1 MSLLAV
7 GDLLEDT
14 ITRSAKSQSC
24 ADGEL
29 AWLRTR
35 LENERRDPRGRG
47 KLALETSDR
56 RSGGRSSSSSNN
68 KLVNKEP
75 PADKENAAAV
85 KHAGSRANKVR
96 SIVQHRRCSS
106 ADRS

>member
-14 ITRSAKSQSC
+14 ITRSAKSQNC
-24 ADGEL
+24 AEGEL

-47 KLALETSDR
+47 KLALERSDR
-56 RSGGRSSSSSNN
+56 CSSSSSNQGPARS
-68 KLVNKEP
+68 LVNKAP
-75 PADKENAAAV
+75 PADKENTAV
-85 KHAGSRANKVR
+85 KQAGSRAKKVR
-96 SIVQHRRCSS
+96 SCRVLST
-106 ADRS
+106 